1 MDDALRLVAPIAAAF
16 GGGVMNALAGG
27 GTLLTYPALVAAG
40 IDPIAANATST
51 VALLPG
57 ALTSAWGYRREL
69 AGHRRWLGVLGP
81 PSLVGGGL
89 GSLLLLATPADS
101 FARLAP
107 VLVLFATV
115 LFMLQGWL
123 LHRRAA
129 ALAMAGAAG
138 RAGETGSA
146 GAARRAGRA
155 ERELEPAQPAPV
167 QVGSTAPR
175 RLVVAAALQLAVGVY
190 GGYFGAGIGILMLA
204 ILGFLGLADIHAA
217 NGTKNLC
224 GLAINSVAAA
234 LFLVR
239 GAVDL
244 PLALVMAGGAAAGGF
259 AGSGLARYV
268 GRDVARRLVVVIG
281 LAATILLF
289 VQAN

>member
-1 MDDALRLVAPIAAAF
+1 
-16 GGGVMNALAGG
+16 MNALAGG

-40 IDPIAANATST
+40 INPIAANATST

-69 AGHRRWLGVLGP
+69 AGYRRWLGVLGP

-107 VLVLFATV
+107 WLVLFATG

-123 LHRRAA
+123 AHRRAA
-129 ALAMAGAAG
+129 APTLAGG
-138 RAGETGSA
+138 LGEAGSA
-146 GAARRAGRA
+146 GVARGAGRA
-155 ERELEPAQPAPV
+155 EGGELEPAPPAPV
-167 QVGSTAPR
+167 QVGATARR
-175 RLVVAAALQLAVGVY
+175 RLAIAAVLQLLVGFY

-204 ILGFLGLADIHAA
+204 ILGFLGIADIHAA

-244 PLALVMAGGAAAGGF
+244 PLALVMASGAAAGGF
-259 AGSGLARYV
+259 AGSGLARHV

-281 LAATILLF
+281 LAATVLLV
-289 VQAN
+289 VQAG